1 MTQTKTATR
10 ETATRE
16 APDTGTPGSELLLEW
31 LHGATAARLLET
43 VTRMNLAEVI
53 GDRVADLTEL
63 ARHYGIPPDRLR
75 RLMRALIDLGLC
87 AEHRP
92 DGYALTALGGLL
104 HPDRPGS
111 LHHLVRLYTD
121 PITQRSW
128 SNLEAS
134 LRTGRA
140 GFVEAYG
147 MPIFDYLAD
156 RPTLATTYHA
166 TMSLLT
172 ERIATVVAEHF
183 DFGRFATVTDV
194 GGGDGTLLR
203 EILGRHP
210 GVRGVLVDNAE
221 VVATAAAK
229 FAAAGVGDRCAIA
242 PGDFFEAVP
251 AGSDLYLLKWILH
264 DWDDDRRP
272 RHHDPAALP
281 GGHARPRSAHGH
293 RACAAGDDG
302 PGRAEGP
309 GAERPAHAGHLRGP
323 GAHPHRVPGAV
334 PAGRAALR
342 GRPPAAGRRPRPPH
356 RGRGGLTSGRAQTPS
371 AQTGSAQTGSAQ
383 TGSRDSTTSASWATV
398 RHSCMGSRAA

>member
-16 APDTGTPGSELLLEW
+16 VPDTGTAGSELLLEW

-121 PITQRSW
+121 PVTQRSW
-128 SNLEAS
+128 SSLEAS

-140 GFVEAYG
+140 GFVEAFG

-166 TMSLLT
+166 TMSQLT

-264 DWDDDRRP
+264 DWDDDRATMILRRCREAMPGRGRLMVIERVLPVTTAPGVP
-272 RHHDPAALP
+272 RDPALSDLHMLAIYGGQVRTLTEFQALFRRAGLRFVAVRPLP
-281 GGHARPRSAHGH
+281 GVDHVHLIE
-293 RACAAGDDG
+293 AAVG
-302 PGRAEGP
+302 
-309 GAERPAHAGHLRGP
+309 
-323 GAHPHRVPGAV
+323 
-334 PAGRAALR
+334 
-342 GRPPAAGRRPRPPH
+342 
-356 RGRGGLTSGRAQTPS
+356 
-371 AQTGSAQTGSAQ
+371 
-383 TGSRDSTTSASWATV
+383 
-398 RHSCMGSRAA
+398 